1 MKKFLHLLFNEHSS
15 SEHARDILI
24 INGCEI
30 PVFLKKGRWLTN
42 ICVDA
47 DSDIKLKNKND
58 GLSIGIIENGK
69 KFSKKISIVIS
80 TEDTGLR

>member
-47 DSDIKLKNKND
+47 DSDIKLKYKN
-58 GLSIGIIENGK
+58 ENIQLLLTLEK
-69 KFSKKISIVIS
+69 NFIQIKLHLIKN
-80 TEDTGLR
+80 TL